1 MSVRKPSLT
10 CNFPENH
17 AALSLFQPNS
27 SAFQKHELNNSLLQ
41 GPQERVNVK
50 TGQFLITMDGSEFLG
65 DEYYL
70 MAHGKNSKPLKTK
83 CEKRH
88 LAPASGRCSLPRCR
102 RKCKHKAH
110 VSYGPRL
117 PPHIAA
123 CSHDAAAILAPAHCS
138 SLPTRCRAPNMA
150 TNLGPICARRSNVG
164 SWPQLHQNTA
174 EAASLRR
181 HTHITAPLSNAMH
194 CARAPCTS
202 KASYAELRGVGG
214 GRCAHGSG
222 RSPPRCH
229 ALPGSGDSVCGHA
242 WAQ

>member
-1 MSVRKPSLT
+1 
-10 CNFPENH
+10 
-17 AALSLFQPNS
+17 
-27 SAFQKHELNNSLLQ
+27 
-41 GPQERVNVK
+41 
-50 TGQFLITMDGSEFLG
+50 MDGSEFLG

-150 TNLGPICARRSNVG
+150 TNLGPVCARRSNMG

-174 EAASLRR
+174 ETASLRR
-181 HTHITAPLSNAMH
+181 L

-202 KASYAELRGVGG
+202 KASYAKLLGWGEVDRPTFASGKTVKDSL
-214 GRCAHGSG
+214 HGC
-222 RSPPRCH
+222 RQCC
-229 ALPGSGDSVCGHA
+229 SVEN
-242 WAQ
+242 